1 MQKELN
7 LVKEF
12 HKKFKVPV
20 AKKPTLI
27 SEERSALRLKLMAD
41 EVEEYLTDGVKSEK
55 IENIAK
61 ELADILY
68 SVYGTILE
76 HGLQDKMEEV
86 FLENHRSQM
95 SKSYSKHKMIK
106 GRGFREAEI
115 KTIFNDKEK
124 KFR

>member
-1 MQKELN
+1 MKEELK

-12 HKKFKVPV
+12 HRKFKVPV
-20 AKKPTLI
+20 AEVPTLI
-27 SEERSALRLKLMAD
+27 SKRRSSLRYELIKE
-41 EVEEYLTDGVKSEK
+41 EVEEYLTDGVNSLGGKDKK

-68 SVYGTILE
+68 TAYGTILE

-95 SKSYSKHKMIK
+95 SKTYSPGKMIK
-106 GRGFREAEI
+106 DKGFQEVNLG
-115 KTIFNDKEK
+115 KIFK
-124 KFR
+124 K